1 MIVLPNHFGVAP
13 QTNAAELGVNG
24 VRLSLT
30 TRDRNPYRTGGWRV
44 SAEELAA
51 LLGRERNVIEIEL

>member
-1 MIVLPNHFGVAP
+1 VRYRVRHASVGPSDIV
-13 QTNAAELGVNG
+13 VNG